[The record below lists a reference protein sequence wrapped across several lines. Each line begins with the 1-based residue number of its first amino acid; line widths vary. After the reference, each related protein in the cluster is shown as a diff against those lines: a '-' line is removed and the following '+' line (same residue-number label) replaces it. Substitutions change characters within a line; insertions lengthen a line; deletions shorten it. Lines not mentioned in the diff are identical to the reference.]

1 MLNGCGFQVT
11 DGIRRER
18 LERGQVRRT
27 VKATEGMDNIT
38 GDDIY
43 DIMIVVDTNVVV
55 SGLRSRQG
63 ASNLILNNM
72 LSGRTQFALS
82 PALVLEYEDVLK
94 RPGMLGQN
102 SPISHDQI
110 DIVLDALCL
119 MAVEVSP
126 WFRFRP
132 FLNDPKDD
140 HVIECAM
147 AANAQIILSG
157 DKVFN
162 HADVSAFGLTAMK
175 ASDYV
180 YNTSLERKPK

>member
-1 MLNGCGFQVT
+1 
-11 DGIRRER
+11 
-18 LERGQVRRT
+18 
-27 VKATEGMDNIT
+27 MDNIAC
-38 GDDIY
+38 DVIF

-63 ASNLILNNM
+63 ASNLILNDM
-72 LSGRTQFALS
+72 LNGKTRFALS
-82 PALVLEYEDVLK
+82 PALLLEYEDVLK
-94 RPGMLGQN
+94 RPGILGQKP
-102 SPISHDQI
+102 SLSYEQI
-110 DIVLDALCL
+110 DVILDALCS
-119 MAVEVSP
+119 MAFEVSP

-162 HADVSAFGLTAMK
+162 HVDVSAFGLIAMK
-175 ASDYV
+175 AGDFV
-180 YNTSLERKPK
+180 YNTNLERKLK